1 MLLSRLIA
9 VLMCA
14 VAVGL
19 AACAGQAAPPI
30 LGETTSTENLP
41 DVVARVN
48 GQDITRDEYERAVAR
63 LSPAGAIAQQ
73 VSNQVLDALIEQA
86 LIEQAA
92 VELGITVDEAD
103 IDTEINALKALT
115 TYWDAWL
122 TYNGYTEADFRSA
135 LYSNLL
141 TQRVRDAVLLQSG
154 EVEAIRTVHARH
166 ILLASQDEAQAVSDR
181 LANGEMFEA
190 LAAELSR
197 DVTTKDVGGDLGFF
211 VRTDLTT
218 PQLADLAFSLEPG
231 ETSGPV
237 QTALGWHIVQTLE
250 FGERPLV
257 SGEEAIAQEQR
268 FIDWLMTRR
277 QAATIERLF

>member
-115 TYWDAWL
+115 TDWDAWL
-122 TYNGYTEADFRSA
+122 TDNGYTEADFRSA

-268 FIDWLMTRR
+268 FIDWLMARR

>member
-1 MLLSRLIA
+1 MSRLIA
-9 VLMCA
+9 VLLCAAA
-14 VAVGL
+14 VAL
-19 AACAGQAAPPI
+19 AACAAQAAPPL
-30 LGETTSTENLP
+30 LGEANTTENLP
-41 DVVARVN
+41 DVVVRVN
-48 GQDITRDEYERAVAR
+48 GQDITREEYERAVAR
-63 LSPAGAIAQQ
+63 LSPAGVVAQH
-73 VSNQVLDALIEQA
+73 VSNQVLDALIEQT

-92 VELGITVDEAD
+92 AELGVTVDAAD
-103 IDTEINALKALT
+103 IDAEINALKALT
-115 TYWDAWL
+115 TDWDAWL
-122 TYNGYTEADFRSA
+122 SENGYTEAEFRAA

-141 TQRVRDAVLLQSG
+141 TQRVRDAVLLQTG

-166 ILLASQDEAQAVSDR
+166 ILLATQEEAQAVSER
-181 LANGEMFEA
+181 LANGETFEA

-211 VRTDLTT
+211 IRTDLTT

-250 FGERPLV
+250 FGERPLM
-257 SGEEAIAQEQR
+257 SGEEAIVQEQR
-268 FIDWLMTRR
+268 FINWLMERR

>member
-1 MLLSRLIA
+1 MSRLIA

-115 TYWDAWL
+115 TDWDAWL
-122 TYNGYTEADFRSA
+122 TDNGYTEADFRSA

-197 DVTTKDVGGDLGFF
+197 DVTT
-211 VRTDLTT
+211 
-218 PQLADLAFSLEPG
+218 AMSA
-231 ETSGPV
+231 ETSASSCEP
-237 QTALGWHIVQTLE
+237 T
-250 FGERPLV
+250 
-257 SGEEAIAQEQR
+257 
-268 FIDWLMTRR
+268 
-277 QAATIERLF
+277 

>member
-1 MLLSRLIA
+1 MSRLIA
-9 VLMCA
+9 VLLCA
-14 VAVGL
+14 AAAVL

-30 LGETTSTENLP
+30 LGETTTENLP
-41 DVVARVN
+41 DVVVRVN

-63 LSPAGAIAQQ
+63 LSPASAIAQQ
-73 VSNQVLDALIEQA
+73 VSNQVLDALIEQT

-92 VELGITVDEAD
+92 AELGVTVDAAD
-103 IDTEINALKALT
+103 IDAEINALKALT
-115 TYWDAWL
+115 TDWDAWL
-122 TYNGYTEADFRSA
+122 TDNGYTEADFRSA

-166 ILLASQDEAQAVSDR
+166 ILLTTQDEAQAVSNR

-190 LAAELSR
+190 LAAEVSR

-231 ETSGPV
+231 EMSGPV

-250 FGERPLV
+250 FGERPLM

-268 FIDWLMTRR
+268 FINWLMERR

>member
-115 TYWDAWL
+115 TDWDAWL
-122 TYNGYTEADFRSA
+122 TDNGYTEADFRSA

-237 QTALGWHIVQTLE
+237 QDRVGLAH
-250 FGERPLV
+250 R
-257 SGEEAIAQEQR
+257 ADA
-268 FIDWLMTRR
+268 
-277 QAATIERLF
+277 

>member
-1 MLLSRLIA
+1 MSRLIA

-115 TYWDAWL
+115 TDWDAWL
-122 TYNGYTEADFRSA
+122 TDNGYTEADFRSA

-268 FIDWLMTRR
+268 FIDWLMARR

>member
-1 MLLSRLIA
+1 MSRLIA

-115 TYWDAWL
+115 TDWDAWL
-122 TYNGYTEADFRSA
+122 TDNGYTEADFRSA

>member
-115 TYWDAWL
+115 TDWDAWL
-122 TYNGYTEADFRSA
+122 TDNGYTEADFRSA

-277 QAATIERLF
+277 QAAAIERLF